1 MPPQPLSYTHLT
13 HKMPKECPH
22 CLSFGIL
29 VFYMLYLGMEITKWK
44 PQKVLALEYLIDNPT
59 STQREVATHAGVSV
73 GTVCN
78 WYKDPGFV
86 ETFYDRYMIVYNSK
100 LPRVLDAMVK
110 EALEGNVQAGRLVLE
125 HSGKLQKNIVIKHE
139 SPFERF
145 LKNTEIQ
152 GEFEEITEEDVTREV
167 PKVPTFTEQPLKVMS
182 SPKEKALKKRREAY
196 QLKKRAKKVGLEPL
210 PIGRASPNKKREWKN
225 KLKKLERDIDKNV

>member
-1 MPPQPLSYTHLT
+1 
-13 HKMPKECPH
+13 
-22 CLSFGIL
+22 
-29 VFYMLYLGMEITKWK
+29 MEITKWK

-59 STQREVATHAGVSV
+59 ATQREVASHSGV
-73 GTVCN
+73 TPATICN

-100 LPRVLDAMVK
+100 LPKVLDAMVK
-110 EALEGNVQAGRLVLE
+110 EAIEGNVQAGRLVLE

-152 GEFEEITEEDVTREV
+152 GEFEEITEGDIVRDV
-167 PKVPTFTEQPLKVMS
+167 PKVPTFTEQPLRVMS
-182 SPKEKALKKRREAY
+182 SPKEKALQKRRDAY
-196 QLKKRAKKVGLEPL
+196 QLKKRAEKVGLAPL
-210 PIGRASPNKKREWKN
+210 PIGRVSPNKKREWVEA
-225 KLKKLERDIDKNV
+225 LEDLEKSM